1 MSRLLLATLLALIPG
16 VSPARAAADG
26 VAAPPLLGFGSE
38 HAAAQRD
45 LESRFDAALDPANL
59 ETWMRRLAARPHHV
73 GSAWGEENAEFMAGL
88 FRSWGYAT
96 RIETFDVL
104 FPTPKLRRLELVAP
118 TTFRAALAEPALAAD
133 ATSSQ
138 TDEQLP
144 IYNAY
149 SVDGDVTAE
158 LVYVNY
164 GVPEDYDELARH
176 GIDVAGKIVL
186 ARYGKAW
193 RGIKPK
199 VAAEKGAIG
208 CLIFSDPAEDGYR
221 QGDVYPRGGYR
232 NETGAQRGSVADMP
246 LYPGDPLTPGRG
258 ATADARR
265 LPVGEALTLTKIPVL
280 PISYADARPLLEA
293 LGGPVAS
300 PEWRGALPLTYHL
313 GPGPAKVHLQLAFDW
328 KLAQARDV
336 IAVLPG
342 RELPDQWIVRGNH
355 HDAWVN
361 GASDPVSGMVAL
373 LEEARAVAARIREGW
388 RPRRTIVYAAWDAEE
403 PGLIGSTEWA
413 ETHADELRAK
423 AVAYINSDSN
433 GAGFLDLAGSHSLE
447 PFLNQIA
454 ADVPDPVQGMPVG
467 KRLRSRILVQ
477 GSEAERARARENRDL
492 PLAAL
497 GSGSDYSPFLQHLGI
512 ASLNLGFGGEGD
524 YGQYHSIYDSIDHYV
539 RFMDPGFRY
548 GIALARVAGRA
559 TLRLAEADVLPVEPG
574 RLVETLGTYADEVK
588 KLADTLRETTAETN
602 RRIDDG
608 DYVAAADPKT
618 KLKPPRRE
626 EPVPHL
632 NFAPL
637 DNAIDRLRAAVAAFE
652 EARTAARA
660 ADGALPAVTA
670 AALDTALAGLERA
683 MTGPE
688 GLPGRTWY
696 THLVY
701 APGSYTGYGV
711 KTLPAVRE
719 TIEARRWSE
728 IDGAVTLTVSALE
741 RLAKQIER
749 GTSAL
754 GPPK

>member
-1 MSRLLLATLLALIPG
+1 MSRLLLAVFLALIAV
-16 VSPARAAADG
+16 VSIVGAVADG
-26 VAAPPLLGFGSE
+26 APPPPLLGFGTE
-38 HAAAQRD
+38 HAAVQRN

-73 GSAWGEENAEFMAGL
+73 GSAWGKENAEFMADL

-118 TTFRAALAEPALAAD
+118 TTFRAALAEPALAVD

-164 GVPEDYDELARH
+164 GVPEDYDELATY

-199 VAAEKGAIG
+199 VAAERGAVG

-221 QGDVYPRGGYR
+221 QGDVYPQGGYR
-232 NETGAQRGSVADMP
+232 SENGAQRGSVADMP
-246 LYPGDPLTPGRG
+246 TYPGDPLTPGRG
-258 ATADARR
+258 ATADAER
-265 LPVGEALTLTKIPVL
+265 LAIGEAQTLTRIPVL

-293 LGGPVAS
+293 LGGPVA
-300 PEWRGALPLTYHL
+300 PPDWRGALPLTYHL

-336 IAVLPG
+336 IAVLAG

-361 GASDPVSGMVAL
+361 GAADPVSGMVAL
-373 LEEARAVAARIREGW
+373 LEEARAVAALTGAGFK
-388 RPRRTIVYAAWDAEE
+388 PRRTIVYAAWDAEE
-403 PGLIGSTEWA
+403 PGLIGSTEWV
-413 ETHADELRAK
+413 ETHADELGAK

-433 GAGFLDLAGSHSLE
+433 GAGFLELAGSHSLE

-454 ADVPDPVQGMPVG
+454 ADVPDPIQGMPVG

-477 GSEAERARARENRDL
+477 GSETERTRAREKPNL
-492 PLAAL
+492 ALAAL

-512 ASLNLGFGGEGD
+512 ASLNLGFGGESD

-539 RFMDPGFRY
+539 RFLDPGFRY
-548 GIALARVAGRA
+548 GITLARVGGRA
-559 TLRLAEADVLPVEPG
+559 TLRLAEADVLPFEPKP
-574 RLVETLGTYADEVK
+574 LVETLATYVDEVE
-588 KLADTLRETTAETN
+588 KLADTLRAATAETN
-602 RRIDDG
+602 RRLDEG
-608 DYVAAADPKT
+608 DYIAAADPK
-618 KLKPPRRE
+618 KGRKPPRRE
-626 EPVPHL
+626 ESVPHL

-637 DNAIDRLRAAVAAFE
+637 DNALDRLRAAVAAFE
-652 EARTAARA
+652 KAR
-660 ADGALPAVTA
+660 PAETVGSA
-670 AALDTALAGLERA
+670 ELDAALAGLERA
-683 MTGPE
+683 MTSPQ
-688 GLPGRTWY
+688 GLPGRSWY

-701 APGSYTGYGV
+701 APGYYTGYGV
-711 KTLPAVRE
+711 KTLPVVRE
-719 TIEARRWSE
+719 AIEARRWPE
-728 IDGAVTLTVSALE
+728 VDGAVALTASALD
-741 RLAKQIER
+741 RLAEQIQR
-749 GTSAL
+749 VTSAL
-754 GPPK
+754 GPAQ